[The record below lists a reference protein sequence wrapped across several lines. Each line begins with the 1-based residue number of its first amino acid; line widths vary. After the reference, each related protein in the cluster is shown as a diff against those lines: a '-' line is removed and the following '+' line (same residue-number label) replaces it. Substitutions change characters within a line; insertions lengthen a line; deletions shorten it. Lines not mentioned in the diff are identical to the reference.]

1 MGFFKRKNRFPTED
15 INRGEILITNDEIM
29 IKNNSYES
37 DDEIIKIKS
46 IEYIYL
52 ETSDYSEPS
61 MFIYQGRQYY
71 IPGDYVCTERLW
83 KHLAER
89 FSFDINIVYS
99 HLKDKKNAI
108 YKLYRT
114 TYTKN
119 YSITSTNTNDYLEG
133 YEIQSPTP
141 LFIP

>member
-15 INRGEILITNDEIM
+15 INRGEVILTNDEII

-61 MFIYQGRQYY
+61 MFIYQGRQY
-71 IPGDYVCTERLW
+71 
-83 KHLAER
+83 
-89 FSFDINIVYS
+89 NIQLLYLF
-99 HLKDKKNAI
+99 HGTLLKKI
-108 YKLYRT
+108 Y
-114 TYTKN
+114 
-119 YSITSTNTNDYLEG
+119 
-133 YEIQSPTP
+133 
-141 LFIP
+141 